1 MEQINPYIEND
12 NIELKPSFCILLDI
26 LGFSSEITDAAARKT
41 ANEHFKNFYKIF
53 KNATEGI
60 RLDRKLLPD
69 IGKRQKSWFYKI
81 FSDNIVIGYPFK
93 KVHHEAMFGMLIFQM
108 VYFQLDIVLNGFFV
122 RGGWSIGDLFIDDY
136 IVYGDSLI
144 EAHKLEVESSF
155 PRIILS
161 KDVVELV
168 KIQLTYYASK
178 EIAPHYS
185 MLLKDEKG
193 NYFINYLIGLIND
206 DGYAPIL
213 FEAELEKHRKIIIT
227 RIDEYNK
234 NPKVREKYLW
244 LAEYHNYFC
253 KTFIIDPERFII
265 NMDSEFKFSRI

>member
-69 IGKRQKSWFYKI
+69 IGTKHKSWFYKI
-81 FSDNIVIGYPFK
+81 FSDNIIIGYPFE
-93 KVHHEAMFGMLIFQM
+93 KVHHEAMFGQLIFEL
-108 VYFQLDIVLNGFFV
+108 VYFQLDMVLNGFFV

-136 IVYGDSLI
+136 IVYGNSLI
-144 EAHKLEVESSF
+144 EAHKLEVESSY

-161 KDVVELV
+161 KEVEELV
-168 KIQLTYYASK
+168 KIHIKYYASK

-193 NYFINYLIGLIND
+193 NYFVNYLIGLIND
-206 DGYAPIL
+206 DDIIPTIY
-213 FEAELEKHRKIIIT
+213 EAELEKHKDIIISK
-227 RIDEYNK
+227 IDKYHDNE
-234 NPKVREKYLW
+234 KVYEKFLW

-253 KTFIIDPERFII
+253 NTFINNPEKFLIK
-265 NMDSEFKFSRI
+265 MDFGNKFSRI